1 VISENRDI
9 LVERLEQKLVAKER
23 EISEL
28 NDSLKESIIA
38 ELKEGMKEDLDFD
51 KRISAIETKVKDIGL
66 SFDGVMKELLDQK
79 TIIQDLKKMYLKND
93 VENSAQPVDQADKTN
108 SLSNWYES
116 AQKSEKPVEPEE
128 DAGPKPQYI
137 IAESEDTRVPEKDIA
152 KEKGNKD
159 IIIAENTTSRSSR
172 KDDIIVEARE
182 DEDVVIEYK
191 K

>member
-1 VISENRDI
+1 MISENRDI

-79 TIIQDLKKMYLKND
+79 TVIQDLKKMYLKHD
-93 VENSAQPVDQADKTN
+93 DENPAQPVDQEDKTN
-108 SLSNWYES
+108 SLSNWYETTK
-116 AQKSEKPVEPEE
+116 KSEKQDVPEE
-128 DAGPKPQYI
+128 DTGPKSQYI
-137 IAESEDTRVPEKDIA
+137 IAESEDTRVPEKDIV
-152 KEKGNKD
+152 KENGNKD

-172 KDDIIVEARE
+172 KDNIIVEARE

>member
-1 VISENRDI
+1 MISENRDI

-79 TIIQDLKKMYLKND
+79 TIIQDLKKMYLKNY

-108 SLSNWYES
+108 SLSNWYETT
-116 AQKSEKPVEPEE
+116 QKTKKQDVPEE
-128 DAGPKPQYI
+128 DAGPKSQYI
-137 IAESEDTRVPEKDIA
+137 IAESEDTRVPGKDIA
-152 KEKGNKD
+152 KEKGNQD
-159 IIIAENTTSRSSR
+159 IIIAKNTTSRSSR
-172 KDDIIVEARE
+172 KNDIIVEARE

>member
-1 VISENRDI
+1 MISENRDI

-28 NDSLKESIIA
+28 NDSLKESIIS

-93 VENSAQPVDQADKTN
+93 VENSAQPVDPADKTN
-108 SLSNWYES
+108 SLSNWYETT
-116 AQKSEKPVEPEE
+116 QKTKKQDVPEE
-128 DAGPKPQYI
+128 DAGPKSQYI
-137 IAESEDTRVPEKDIA
+137 IAESEDTRVPGKDIA
-152 KEKGNKD
+152 KEKGNQD
-159 IIIAENTTSRSSR
+159 IIIAKNTTSRSSR
-172 KDDIIVEARE
+172 KNDIIVEARE

>member
-1 VISENRDI
+1 MISENRDI

-79 TIIQDLKKMYLKND
+79 TIIQDIKKMFLKND
-93 VENSAQPVDQADKTN
+93 VENSARPVDQADKTN
-108 SLSNWYES
+108 SLSNWYETT
-116 AQKSEKPVEPEE
+116 QKSEKPVEPDE
-128 DAGPKPQYI
+128 DAGPKSQYI
-137 IAESEDTRVPEKDIA
+137 IAESEDTRVPEKDIN

-172 KDDIIVEARE
+172 KNDIIVEARE

>member
-1 VISENRDI
+1 MISENRDI

-38 ELKEGMKEDLDFD
+38 ELREGMKEDLDFD
-51 KRISAIETKVKDIGL
+51 KRISAIETKVKDIRL

-79 TIIQDLKKMYLKND
+79 TIIQDFKKMYLKND
-93 VENSAQPVDQADKTN
+93 VENSAKPVGQPDKTN
-108 SLSNWYES
+108 SLSNWYEN
-116 AQKSEKPVEPEE
+116 AQKTKKPAEPDE
-128 DAGPKPQYI
+128 DVGLKSQYI
-137 IAESEDTRVPEKDIA
+137 IAESEDTRVPGKDIV
-152 KEKGNKD
+152 KEKGNED

-172 KDDIIVEARE
+172 KNDIIVEARE

>member
-1 VISENRDI
+1 MISENRDI

-51 KRISAIETKVKDIGL
+51 KRITAIETKVKDIGL

-79 TIIQDLKKMYLKND
+79 TIIQDIKKMYLKND

-108 SLSNWYES
+108 SLSNWYETT
-116 AQKSEKPVEPEE
+116 QKSEKQDVPEE
-128 DAGPKPQYI
+128 DASPKSQYI

-172 KDDIIVEARE
+172 KNDIIVEARE